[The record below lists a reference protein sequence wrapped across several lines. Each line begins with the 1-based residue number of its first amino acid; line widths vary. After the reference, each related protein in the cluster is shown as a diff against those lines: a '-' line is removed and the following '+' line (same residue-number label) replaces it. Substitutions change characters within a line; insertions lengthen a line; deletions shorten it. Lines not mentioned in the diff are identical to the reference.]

1 MLWNPR
7 ARIDARRREVEAAV
21 QSLGMSPILFEVRDR
36 ARFEAAFA
44 EASTIISRSPGY
56 VSHELHRCLEVQEQY
71 LLLVRWETL
80 QDHTI
85 GFRKSDRFQKWREAL
100 HHFYDPMPTI
110 LHYSE
115 PE

>member
-1 MLWNPR
+1 MIIES
-7 ARIDARRREVEAAV
+7 A
-21 QSLGMSPILFEVRDR
+21 ILSIK
-36 ARFEAAFA
+36 AGQGPAFEAALRNA
-44 EASTIISRSPGY
+44 RPLIEATPGFLGI
-56 VSHELHRCLEVQEQY
+56 EIWPGIENPDQY

-80 QDHTI
+80 EDHTI

-110 LHYSE
+110 LHYRE